1 MVFKMNNIN
10 DKSFQKNINEYLST
24 AEGEEKITK
33 VLPLLVA
40 GFAHNT
46 EENITSLSR
55 QSLVH
60 ADSIEKIVKAVSQ
73 LAQNYESQRKAIAE
87 IMAVLRLQPK
97 QESSTQATGQIQP
110 TQPMV
115 RQGNILEELSSML
128 DNKQYENQQA

>member
-10 DKSFQKNINEYLST
+10 DKNFQKNINEYLST
-24 AEGEEKITK
+24 GEGIEQATK
-33 VLPLLVA
+33 VLPLLFG
-40 GFAHNT
+40 GFVHNT
-46 EENITSLSR
+46 EENITSLGQ

-87 IMAVLRLQPK
+87 IMGALRLEPK

-115 RQGNILEELSSML
+115 RQGNSLEELFSML
-128 DNKQYENQQA
+128 DNKQSENQQA